1 VHELDQ
7 SRGRARRQIDRPL
20 AFPNARTIVENA
32 ARTAVATDSRNNITG
47 WNPMATEVLGYTAD
61 EAIGRNFQE
70 VLLARDIHGNPL
82 CPDHCAFHDMVRAG
96 DAPESFELDV
106 FTSEDKK
113 LRISVSI
120 VVVLGPQAREYN
132 LVYLMTPLR
141 RRRRAD
147 EAIDRLL
154 AEAHRPGSP
163 ATGAEE
169 RGRRKTPRLT
179 RRQKEV
185 LALLAIG
192 RNSNEIAG
200 ELGVSV
206 HTVRSHVQGVLKAL
220 KVSNRIEAVSRALNE
235 RLL

>member
-1 VHELDQ
+1 VHELAE

-32 ARTAVATDSRNNITG
+32 ARAAIATDSHNRITD
-47 WNPMATEVLGYTAD
+47 WNLHATEVLGYAAL
-61 EAIGRNFQE
+61 EVIGRNFQE
-70 VLLARDIHGNPL
+70 VLLARDVHGNPL

-106 FTSEDKK
+106 LTSQDAK
-113 LRISVSI
+113 LRVSVSI

-132 LVYLMTPLR
+132 LVYLVTPLR

-154 AEAHRPGSP
+154 AEVSRPGATS
-163 ATGAEE
+163 TGAGQ

-185 LALLAIG
+185 LALLALG
-192 RNSNEIAG
+192 RNSAEIAD

-220 KVSNRIEAVSRALNE
+220 KVSNRIEAVSKALNE